1 MTKHKIGDKV
11 VHIIDDAFGGVVEFS
26 TRTIDQILETKA
38 EDGSKNISYR
48 FTGGDEFHLDWED
61 GNILTVKQARKFLL
75 DYIKDDENFL

>member
-1 MTKHKIGDKV
+1 MKKHKIGDKV
-11 VHIIDDAFGGVVEFS
+11 VHIIDDTFRGVVEFN

-38 EDGSKNISYR
+38 EDGSKDISYR
-48 FTGGDEFHLDWED
+48 FTGGDEFHLDWD